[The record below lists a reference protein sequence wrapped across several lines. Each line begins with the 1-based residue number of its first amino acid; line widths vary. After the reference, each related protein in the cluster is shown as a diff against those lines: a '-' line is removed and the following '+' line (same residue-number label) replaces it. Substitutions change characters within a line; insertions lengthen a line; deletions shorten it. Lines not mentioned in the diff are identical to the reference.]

1 MSLRSLRL
9 VELAIF
15 ASFIPNVLAVS
26 GLSIQTDIGTITGF
40 TEYDYPNV
48 AQFLGVPFAEPPLGD
63 LRWLPPT
70 PKLPIGGFS
79 ADQQSPACPQYESSI
94 PSVYDQD
101 ARQFLITPGL
111 TSEDCLT
118 LNIWVPLNATEPLP
132 VLVWIYGGAFQTG
145 GGNIAYQIPT
155 AWVERS
161 QKHIVV
167 GINYRVNIFGFPNAA
182 GLNQSELNLGLLD
195 QRAGIQWVHDNIAA
209 FGGDTSRISMWGQS
223 AGSWSVDIYNFGY
236 PNNSYLAGHIMDS
249 GSAVGAVFSS
259 DSGHTNFSFVA
270 NWFNCP
276 TQYLAGAQAEL
287 ECMRTVHQN
296 DIEAFL
302 KYWGDL
308 SQQPPLGFYPVIDDI
323 TTFPNY
329 TARALAGNFTK
340 NPAIVGTNSD
350 EGRSLVAFSPT
361 GVNLTLAN
369 LTTEAAFLCPAVVN
383 TANRYAAGAETF
395 RYLYD
400 GNFSNIAPRP
410 WEGAYHSS
418 ELPLIFGTSDIVRG
432 ANTPFETQLSELMQ
446 DLYLAFISDPQ
457 NGLPS
462 MGWPAYS
469 PNGSAVLLGQ
479 DDQVLIQN
487 ISVSELAAPCNGLN
501 PIPGAIP
508 PS

>member
-1 MSLRSLRL
+1 MSS
-9 VELAIF
+9 
-15 ASFIPNVLAVS
+15 
-26 GLSIQTDIGTITGF
+26 LSIQTDIGTIIGF

-48 AQFLGVPFAEPPLGD
+48 AQFLGVPFAEPPLGP

-70 PKLPIGGFS
+70 LKSPIGS
-79 ADQQSPACPQYESSI
+79 YNAYEQSPACPQYESSI
-94 PSVYDQD
+94 PSVYNQD
-101 ARQFLITPGL
+101 SRQFLITPGL

-118 LNIWVPLNATEPLP
+118 LNIWAPLNATEPLP
-132 VLVWIYGGAFQTG
+132 VLVWIYGGGFQTG

-195 QRAGIQWVHDNIAA
+195 QRAGIEWIYVNIAA
-209 FGGDTSRISMWGQS
+209 FGGDTSRISIWGQS
-223 AGSWSVDIYNFGY
+223 AGSWSVDLYNFAY
-236 PNNSYLAGHIMDS
+236 PNDSYVAGLIMDS
-249 GSAVGAVFSS
+249 GSAVYISESYDV
-259 DSGHTNFSFVA
+259 GHTNFSFVA

-276 TQYLAGAQAEL
+276 TQYTAGAQAEL
-287 ECMRTVHQN
+287 DCMRTVHQN

-302 KYWGDL
+302 KYWADL
-308 SQQPPLGFYPVIDDI
+308 DQRPPLTFDPVIDEI
-323 TTFPNY
+323 VVFTNY

-340 NPAIVGTNSD
+340 TPAIAGTNAD
-350 EGRSLVAFSPT
+350 EGRSLVAYSPT

-369 LTTEAAFLCPAVVN
+369 LTTEAVFLCSAVVN
-383 TANRYAAGAETF
+383 TDNRYAAGAETF

-400 GNFSNIAPRP
+400 GNFSNISPRP

-418 ELPLIFGTSDIVRG
+418 ELPLIFGTSDVVRG
-432 ANTPFETQLSELMQ
+432 PNTPFETQLSELMQ

-457 NGLPS
+457 NGLPAV
-462 MGWPAYS
+462 GWPAYT
-469 PNGSAVLLGQ
+469 PNGSATLLGQ

-487 ISVSELAAPCNGLN
+487 ISVGELAVPCNGLN